1 MPTVSVVDIVHTYV
15 THKKADVFPAE
26 ADMLQTLAREGDLV
40 MAKSV
45 SSKGLPARLAA
56 LVADMIALYA
66 RILRFHCFMGD
77 LQWLSALARGERT
90 CTLSEFIQGP
100 RAQRSPQ
107 EDLQR
112 FRQQQAAESERRMQA
127 FQVRHNGEAFAR
139 MTLPAIAR
147 GYYKMHGGGTRFEA
161 EFADVAK
168 FSRAS
173 SALHVVRDGLVLGYA
188 ALCRAALRAQ
198 VEEECTLRCA
208 DVCRELGV
216 PVPEAASD
224 ELNDATMP
232 AVMRSYEAVVFR
244 AARRHASDQR
254 LRVRIE
260 ELRRECEEE
269 EALIAAMET
278 ADAASGIATV

>member
-1 MPTVSVVDIVHTYV
+1 MPALSVVDIVHTYV
-15 THKKADVFPAE
+15 THKKADVFPVE
-26 ADMLQTLAREGDLV
+26 ADMLQTLAREGELIMV
-40 MAKSV
+40 QPFST
-45 SSKGLPARLAA
+45 KGLPARLAP
-56 LVADMIALYA
+56 LVADMTALYA
-66 RILRFHCFMGD
+66 QILRFHCFMGD
-77 LQWLSALARGERT
+77 LQWLSVLARGERT

-100 RAQRSPQ
+100 HARRSPQ

-112 FRQQQAAESERRMQA
+112 FRQQQAAESARRLKGFQA
-127 FQVRHNGEAFAR
+127 AHSCEAFAR

-173 SALHVVRDGLVLGYA
+173 RALPVARDGLVLGYA

-216 PVPEAASD
+216 PAPEAGSG
-224 ELNDATMP
+224 ELNEATMP
-232 AVMRSYEAVVFR
+232 VVMRSYEAVVFR
-244 AARRHASDQR
+244 AARRRASDQL
-254 LRVRIE
+254 LRARIE